1 MLNCIII
8 DDEPLALDILE
19 SYISKVPELNLV
31 ARCNSAIQAKE
42 VMNHHSIQVMF
53 LDINM
58 PLIDG
63 LSFLRSLKNSPMV
76 ILTTAYTQHAI
87 ESYELDVFDYL
98 LKPIPFDRFL
108 KAVNKVLNASKG
120 SVVAINTQAPSGY
133 IFIKVDGRMVKL
145 NHEEIV
151 YIEGL
156 KDYLKVHTPT
166 RHYVTHMTM
175 KKMQETLP
183 ASLFIRIHKSFILS
197 INAVK
202 SLSGNTVET
211 VKDALPIGAMYKDQ
225 LVKNIFK
232 IQG

>member
-1 MLNCIII
+1 MLHCIII

-19 SYISKVPELNLV
+19 SYISKVSELKLV
-31 ARCNSAIQAKE
+31 ARCNSAIEANEIMHQQQ
-42 VMNHHSIQVMF
+42 IQVMF
-53 LDINM
+53 LDVNM

-63 LSFLRSLKNSPMV
+63 LSFLRSLKNPPMV
-76 ILTTAYTQHAI
+76 ILTTAYSQHAI
-87 ESYELDVFDYL
+87 ESYELDVVDYL

-108 KAVNKVLNASKG
+108 KAVNKVINASK
-120 SVVAINTQAPSGY
+120 SPQLNISTQAPQGY

-145 NHEEIV
+145 NYEEIV

-156 KDYLKVHTPT
+156 KDYLKVHTRD

-175 KKMQETLP
+175 KKMEETLP
-183 ASLFIRIHKSFILS
+183 STSFIRIHKSFILS
-197 INAVK
+197 LNAVK

-211 VKDALPIGAMYKDQ
+211 IKDALPIGAMYKDQ

-232 IQG
+232 IQE

>member
-1 MLNCIII
+1 MLNCLII

-19 SYISKVPELNLV
+19 SYISKVAEIKLIS
-31 ARCNSAIQAKE
+31 RCNSAVEANEILHNQN
-42 VMNHHSIQVMF
+42 VDLMF

-63 LSFLRSLKNSPMV
+63 LNFLRSLKNPPMV
-76 ILTTAYTQHAI
+76 ILTTAYSQHAI
-87 ESYELDVFDYL
+87 ESYELDVLDYL

-108 KAVNKVLNASKG
+108 KAVNKAFNMQKNPLLSIKN
-120 SVVAINTQAPSGY
+120 QAPEGY

-145 NHEEIV
+145 LYEEIV

-156 KDYLKVHTPT
+156 KDYLKVHTRD

-175 KKMQETLP
+175 KKMEETLP
-183 ASLFIRIHKSFILS
+183 TISFIRIHKSFILS
-197 INAVK
+197 LNAIK

-211 VKDALPIGAMYKDQ
+211 VKDALPIGAMYKEQ
-225 LVKNIFK
+225 LVKTVFK
-232 IQG
+232 IQL

>member
-1 MLNCIII
+1 MLHCIII

-19 SYISKVPELNLV
+19 SYISKVSELKLV
-31 ARCNSAIQAKE
+31 ARCNSAIEANEIMHQQQ
-42 VMNHHSIQVMF
+42 IQVMF

-63 LSFLRSLKNSPMV
+63 LSFLRSLKNPPMV
-76 ILTTAYTQHAI
+76 ILTTAYSQHAI
-87 ESYELDVFDYL
+87 ESYELDVVDYL

-108 KAVNKVLNASKG
+108 KAVNKVINVSKSPQLN
-120 SVVAINTQAPSGY
+120 INTQAPQGY

-145 NHEEIV
+145 NYEEIV

-156 KDYLKVHTPT
+156 KDYLKVHTRD

-175 KKMQETLP
+175 KKMEETLP
-183 ASLFIRIHKSFILS
+183 STSFIRIHKSFILS
-197 INAVK
+197 LNAVK

-211 VKDALPIGAMYKDQ
+211 IKDALPIGAMYKDQ

-232 IQG
+232 IQE